1 MVAALSA
8 MAAYIE
14 TTAILLLPHMIT
26 AVHSGIAGEGGSKET
41 TAQAL
46 PVQRIQTVTHDHK
59 FG

>member
-1 MVAALSA
+1 

>member
-1 MVAALSA
+1 

-14 TTAILLLPHMIT
+14 TTAIRLLPHIIT
-26 AVHSGIAGEGGSKET
+26 VVHSGIAGEDGSKET

-46 PVQRIQTVTHDHK
+46 PVQRIQTATDDGK